1 MFRTEYY
8 PKTILLI
15 FSLLP
20 LHSVFAETEDH
31 KDSSA
36 ENFKF
41 IRYEENYDYLNDG
54 QVRIGLEHIKNI
66 SLGSDWRLTLGGSL
80 RERHEHYSHDN
91 FGVPQSDG
99 DGYLIHRLLLHTD
112 IRKGH
117 DFRMFVELGNTL
129 TADKT
134 NTAPPYED
142 KLDLQQ
148 AFLEFKLPQQ
158 YFGDHAYVRTGRQEM
173 VFGSQ
178 RLVSIRDA
186 PGVRRAFDA
195 LRVSGQVSDWN
206 YTGFYAN
213 TVRLKQGAWDD
224 YRDQDKALWG
234 TYLTRNST
242 DSKPLGLDVYYLG
255 LKNADSRYVSGI
267 GDEKRHS
274 VGLRVF
280 GRYGNVDL
288 DTEGL
293 YQFGD
298 FEDQEIR
305 AWGLTV
311 DSGYHFDQAAL
322 KNRLGLKVT
331 SSSGDSDP
339 NDDTLHTYNGLYP
352 KMAYFNQAGL
362 LGTQNMIDVQPNLTI
377 YPNSALSITL
387 AHDLLWRQTTKDAVY
402 SSIGTPLPNTAGQGN
417 KYTSGQSSL
426 DIGWKLSPYLNF
438 NGGLVYV
445 DVSDSLK
452 QAGGQDTT
460 FSYLTLTYSF

>member
-1 MFRTEYY
+1 MFRVRYY

-20 LHSVFAETEDH
+20 THFVFAETTDH
-31 KDSSA
+31 KDSVA
-36 ENFKF
+36 EHFKF

-54 QVRIGLEHIKNI
+54 QARTGLEHIKNI
-66 SLGSDWRLTLGGSL
+66 PFGSDWRFTFGGSL
-80 RERHEHYSHDN
+80 RERYEHYSHDN

-112 IRKGH
+112 IRKAD
-117 DFRMFVELGNTL
+117 DFRIFVELGNTL

-148 AFLEFKLPQQ
+148 AFLEFRLPQQ

-178 RLVSIRDA
+178 RLISIRDA
-186 PGVRRAFDA
+186 PGVRRVFDA
-195 LRVSGQVSDWN
+195 LRISGQASDWN

-213 TVRLKQGAWDD
+213 TVRLKKGAWDNS
-224 YRDQDKALWG
+224 RDQDETLWG
-234 TYLTRNST
+234 SYLTRNRT
-242 DSKPLGLDVYYLG
+242 DNMPFGLDVYYLG
-255 LKNADSRYVSGI
+255 LKNNDSRYVSGV
-267 GDEKRHS
+267 GEEKRHS
-274 VGLRVF
+274 VGMRVF
-280 GRYGNVDL
+280 GRYGKFEL

-298 FEDQEIR
+298 FKHQDIQ
-305 AWGLTV
+305 AWGLTA
-311 DSGYHFDQAAL
+311 DGGYHFDQAAL
-322 KNRLGLKVT
+322 KSRLGLKVT

-339 NDDTLHTYNGLYP
+339 NDETLHTYNGLYP

-362 LGTQNMIDVQPNLTI
+362 LGTQNMIDVQPNLTL
-377 YPNSALSITL
+377 YPNPALTITL
-387 AHDLLWRQTTKDAVY
+387 AHDLLWRQTTQDAVY
-402 SSIGTPLPNTAGQGN
+402 SSIGTPLANTAGQGN

-426 DIGWKLSPYLNF
+426 DIGWKLTPYLNF